1 MIQVLDGIRV
11 LDLTQGMAGSIATM
25 TLSDFGAD
33 VIKIEPPG
41 GDPYRSFSSSLLWN
55 RGKSSVVIDLKN
67 ENGASEF
74 LKLVA
79 SADVV
84 VESFRPGY
92 LESLGLGY
100 DGLKLKHPRLIFCS
114 ITGFGQKGP

>member
-41 GDPYRSFSSSLLWN
+41 GDPYRSFSPSLLWN

-74 LKLVA
+74 LRLVA

-100 DGLKLKHPRLIFCS
+100 DG
-114 ITGFGQKGP
+114 

>member
-25 TLSDFGAD
+25 TLSAFGAD

-41 GDPYRSFSSSLLWN
+41 GDPYRSFSSSLLLN
-55 RGKSSVVIDLKN
+55 RGKSSVFIDLKN

-100 DGLKLKHPRLIFCS
+100 DGLKLKHRRLIFCS
-114 ITGFGQKGP
+114 ITNR